1 MARMKLV
8 GTATT
13 KTVVETAVKLS
24 TKVRTMLLE
33 RAEEM
38 MKIRDL
44 VRQAVGTKK
53 KPGRSYRLR
62 DEFYELFVKEKQG
75 KALAKGCEV
84 DGYSYKLKTGSRSVF
99 DKAGFMEKHDLT
111 QEDFDEFTTKV
122 DNEPYVEVRRVGE
135 KDDDE

>member
-1 MARMKLV
+1 MARVKLV

-13 KTVVETAVKLS
+13 KTVVETTVKLS
-24 TKVRTMLLE
+24 TKVREMLLE
-33 RAEEM
+33 RAAEM
-38 MKIRDL
+38 CHIRDT
-44 VRQAVGTKK
+44 VRELVGTKK
-53 KPGRSYRLR
+53 KPGRSYRIR

-75 KALAKGCEV
+75 KALVKGCEV
-84 DGYSYKLKTGSRSVF
+84 DGYSYRLKKGSRKVF

-111 QEDFDEFTTKV
+111 EEDFDEFTTTA